1 MTGWHA
7 FTHDIQWHCF
17 LPRPIQFAM
26 QFSATAARAPAQ
38 LQGQKISKDPTWQQ
52 WPKPT
57 IIISTTMQRR
67 HRSRLLAQSP
77 RFAALSG
84 ARQLPA
90 GSSRGCRASYL
101 RGPLTTQ
108 NFTIH
113 HYLATISLFLQDMCT
128 VYYQHSRV
136 TLPTHASQWST

>member
-1 MTGWHA
+1 MALLPSKAYSVRSAVLSHGRTRTSTTAG
-7 FTHDIQWHCF
+7 TEDI
-17 LPRPIQFAM
+17 
-26 QFSATAARAPAQ
+26 
-38 LQGQKISKDPTWQQ
+38 KISNVA
-52 WPKPT
+52 T
-57 IIISTTMQRR
+57 IAAKTYNHHQAAEVPTTMQRR

-77 RFAALSG
+77 RFATLSG

-128 VYYQHSRV
+128 VYCQHSRV
-136 TLPTHASQWST
+136 PLPTHASQWST